1 MPPFR
6 LLATRPPYG
15 SALSNFTLSY
25 FTTFI
30 PLLTRIAVFY
40 DGNYFLHVSNY
51 YNYNHPR
58 RSRVSVSGLHDF
70 IRAKVAEE
78 EGTEP
83 HRAAIVDA
91 KYFRGRVSAKTASQ
105 KNNRLYYDRVF
116 SDVLMSEYVQS
127 LHLPIRS
134 NHGKFEEKG
143 IDVLFAVE
151 AMALAALEQIDVL
164 VLVAADGDYVPLVRK
179 LPALGVRTMVISW
192 NFEFEDQEGRL
203 SVTKTSQDL
212 LQHCTYPTDMVTI
225 VEEPLEEEEA
235 LVEGLFVNADRRGED
250 DRDAAD
256 ERPAPEPVDYGEDE
270 EAHVSQIMSLK
281 NGFGF
286 IQWPD
291 NNLFF
296 YHGDVEGTDF
306 KVLRQGD
313 RVRFTIGQNDRGE
326 DIAKRVSIASEED
339 FEAAIEERGGE
350 AIDAVT

>member
-1 MPPFR
+1 MSPR
-6 LLATRPPYG
+6 
-15 SALSNFTLSY
+15 
-25 FTTFI
+25 
-30 PLLTRIAVFY
+30 LTRVAVFY

-51 YNYNHPR
+51 YNYNHER
-58 RSRVSVSGLHDF
+58 RSRISVSGLHDF

-78 EGTEP
+78 EDTEP
-83 HRAAIVDA
+83 HRAAIVEA

-105 KNNRLYYDRVF
+105 KGNRLYYDRVF

-151 AMALAALEQIDVL
+151 AMALAALGQVDVL
-164 VLVAADGDYVPLVRK
+164 VLVAGDGDYVPLVRK

-192 NFEFEDQEGRL
+192 NFEFEDQDGRL

-212 LQHCTYPTDMVTI
+212 LQYSTYPVDMVTI
-225 VEEPLEEEEA
+225 VEEPLDEEVA
-235 LVEGLFVNADRRGED
+235 IVEGLFVSNDRRDDDDQAGHQDPAEERTAPTPVTYAPDED
-250 DRDAAD
+250 T
-256 ERPAPEPVDYGEDE
+256 
-270 EAHVSQIMSLK
+270 HVSRVMSLK

-286 IQWPD
+286 IEWPD

-306 KVLRQGD
+306 KSIRNGD
-313 RVRFTIGQNDRGE
+313 RVRFTIGENDRGE
-326 DIAKRVSIASEED
+326 DIAKRVSIYSDDGDDPGDEAPED
-339 FEAAIEERGGE
+339 VHGN
-350 AIDAVT
+350 DAE

>member
-1 MPPFR
+1 MSPR
-6 LLATRPPYG
+6 
-15 SALSNFTLSY
+15 
-25 FTTFI
+25 
-30 PLLTRIAVFY
+30 LTRVAVFY

-58 RSRVSVSGLHDF
+58 RSRISVSGLHDF

-78 EGTEP
+78 ENTEP
-83 HRAAIVDA
+83 HRAAIVEA

-105 KNNRLYYDRVF
+105 KGNRLYYDRVF

-134 NHGKFEEKG
+134 NHGKYEEKG

-151 AMALAALEQIDVL
+151 AMALAALGQVDVL

-179 LPALGVRTMVISW
+179 LPALGVRTVVLSW

-203 SVTKTSQDL
+203 SVTKTSQEL
-212 LQHCTYPTDMVTI
+212 LQYCTYPIDMVTVIEDPLEDEEAI
-225 VEEPLEEEEA
+225 VEA
-235 LVEGLFVNADRRGED
+235 LFVANDRRDD
-250 DRDAAD
+250 DRRDDDRATADAAD
-256 ERPAPEPVDYGEDE
+256 EPRVNEPVAYGDDE
-270 EAHVSQIMSLK
+270 ETHLSEVMSLK

-306 KVLRQGD
+306 KALRLGD
-313 RVRFTIGQNDRGE
+313 AVRFTIGQNDRGE
-326 DIAKRVSIASEED
+326 DVARRVSLAEVTEPTD
-339 FEAAIEERGGE
+339 GE
-350 AIDAVT
+350 G